1 MTKEIKSLTGLRGI
15 AALWVV
21 LLHFIY
27 VVNFQTENL
36 FLDAG
41 NQFLKKGNLG
51 VDMFFMLSAFVMCLA
66 YQNVFNVRFSF
77 KDIKDYLLK
86 RFIRI
91 YPAYIFWLL
100 LAAFVYKKWSL
111 KVIGVNLMLSQ
122 NFFDPNEF
130 VINSVF
136 WSLCAEW
143 WMYMIFPFVFY
154 FLKKANSK
162 KNMSIVFVAFATLLG
177 LYVLPNFNLYFIGN
191 NGLVIKEYDNQFSIV
206 YGINSMVRSLLCYL
220 LGIAL
225 FFISINGRI
234 GLDKLFGGTKSI
246 YILLTSIILLSFFRN
261 TEIFIIVCLALL
273 IMSLYVNKDLEN
285 IFSKK
290 IIYFLGLISYSLYL
304 LHTTLRFIIT
314 VVVMKIFKIPVEAA
328 DLPSMLLALILVI
341 PLAYLSYI
349 YIENKTGVWLKAKL
363 LVKPS
368 EKNSPEKE
376 LSNIQGSI

>member
-1 MTKEIKSLTGLRGI
+1 MTKEIKSLTGIRGI

-21 LLHFIY
+21 LLHY
-27 VVNFQTENL
+27 VYVINYHTDNI

-41 NQFLKKGNLG
+41 NQFLKKGNMG

-66 YQNVFNVRFSF
+66 YQNVFNANFSF

-100 LAAFVYKKWSL
+100 LTAFVYKKWSL

-122 NFFDPNEF
+122 NFFDPQEF
-130 VINSVF
+130 VISGVF

-154 FLKKANSK
+154 FLNKSNSK
-162 KNMSIVFVAFATLLG
+162 NTMYIVAVAFAALLG
-177 LYVLPNFNLYFIGN
+177 LYILPFFNIYIIGS
-191 NGLVIKEYDNQFSIV
+191 NGFVVKEMDYQFSVI
-206 YGINSMVRSLLCYL
+206 YGINSMFRSLLCYL

-225 FFISINGRI
+225 FFLITNEKVR
-234 GLDKLFGGTKSI
+234 LDKLFGAKSI
-246 YILLTSIILLSFFRN
+246 YIILSSIILLSFFRN
-261 TEIFIIVCLALL
+261 TEIFIIVCFALL
-273 IMSLYVNKDLEN
+273 IMSLYVNKNLDNL
-285 IFSKK
+285 FSKK

-314 VVVMKIFKIPVEAA
+314 VIMMKIFKLPIEAA
-328 DLPSMLLALILVI
+328 DFPSMLLSLVLMI

-349 YIENKTGVWLKAKL
+349 YIENKTGSWLKSKL
-363 LVKPS
+363 FVKPA
-368 EKNSPEKE
+368 EKINTEKE
-376 LSNIQGSI
+376 LSNIQESV

>member
-1 MTKEIKSLTGLRGI
+1 MTKEIKSLTGIRGI

-21 LLHFIY
+21 LLHY
-27 VVNFQTENL
+27 VYVINYHTDNI

-41 NQFLKKGNLG
+41 NQFLKKGNMG

-66 YQNVFNVRFSF
+66 YQNVFSVSFSF
-77 KDIKDYLLK
+77 KAIKDYLIK

-100 LAAFVYKKWSL
+100 LTAFVLKKWSL

-122 NFFDPNEF
+122 NFFDSNEF
-130 VINSVF
+130 VISGVF

-143 WMYMIFPFVFY
+143 WMYMIFPFIFY
-154 FLKKANSK
+154 CMSKSNSK
-162 KNMSIVFVAFATLLG
+162 NTMYIVLVALAALIG
-177 LYVLPNFNLYFIGN
+177 LYILPFFNIYIIGS
-191 NGLVIKEYDNQFSIV
+191 NGFVVKEMDYQFSVI
-206 YGINSMVRSLLCYL
+206 YGINSIVRSLLCYL

-234 GLDKLFGGTKSI
+234 GLDKLLVGTKSI
-246 YILLTSIILLSFFRN
+246 YIILTSILLLSFFRN

-328 DLPSMLLALILVI
+328 DLPSMLLSLILAI

-363 LVKPS
+363 FVKPS

-376 LSNIQGSI
+376 LSNIQEI